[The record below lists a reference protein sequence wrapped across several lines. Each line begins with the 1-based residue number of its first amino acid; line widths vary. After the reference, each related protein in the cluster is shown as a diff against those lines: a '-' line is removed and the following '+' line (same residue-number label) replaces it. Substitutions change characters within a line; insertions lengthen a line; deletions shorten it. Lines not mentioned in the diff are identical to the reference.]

1 MSYTL
6 SAKLKVKVRIRQCFN
21 YFLHSLSMKKIWIK
35 KSIIYILQEE
45 DDEVVEQNVTNN
57 ANDTVQEGENKQL
70 QQDKENELVS
80 GK

>member
-1 MSYTL
+1 
-6 SAKLKVKVRIRQCFN
+6 
-21 YFLHSLSMKKIWIK
+21 MKKIWIK

-57 ANDTVQEGENKQL
+57 ANDTVQEGENKQI